1 MTAESG
7 QATVHF
13 TRSDGHT
20 FSIDNS
26 PMGLVELSG
35 VDAPAIEIFTE
46 KNAVGDGDI
55 VTGQRTASRLI
66 TVKARARGTRL
77 NRQMRA
83 LASSFF
89 TPTYSFDATIAYN
102 GSTRIARDCRLKA
115 LALPTGN
122 VYAPLDLTLSLLCP
136 TGYLD
141 GGGLHGEDLNSITP
155 GLGWPFVSLEGRGFL
170 FGLHNFSK
178 TITVN
183 NSGVA
188 PTWAR
193 AVFTA
198 IGTDAVQNPKL
209 TRGSA
214 YVRVLC
220 ALNPGDALEIDTEA
234 RTVRL
239 NGQNV
244 LNKVDKRSNFQQMVM
259 GVGLNTIGF
268 DADTH
273 DNQLSVRVYY
283 AIRYNG
289 MG

>member
-20 FSIDNS
+20 FAINDS

-66 TVKARARGTRL
+66 TVKARERGTRL

-102 GSTRIARDCRLKA
+102 GSTRTARDCRLKA

-122 VYAPLDLTLSLLCP
+122 VYAPLELTLSLLCP
-136 TGYLD
+136 TGYLES
-141 GGGLHGEDLNSITP
+141 GGLHGEDLNSINP
-155 GLGWPFVSLEGRGFL
+155 RLGWPFVSLDGKGFL
-170 FGLHNFSK
+170 FGVHNFTK
-178 TITVN
+178 TITVKN
-183 NSGVA
+183 TGVA

-198 IGTDAVQNPKL
+198 TGADTVKNPKL
-209 TRGSA
+209 MRGNS
-214 YVRVLC
+214 YIRVLC
-220 ALNPGDALEIDTEA
+220 TLNPGDVLEIDTEK

-239 NGQNV
+239 NGASA
-244 LNKVDKRSNFQQMVM
+244 LHLVDKQSNFNKMAM
-259 GVGLNTIGF
+259 PIGHNTIGF

-283 AIRYNG
+283 PIRYNG
-289 MG
+289 LG